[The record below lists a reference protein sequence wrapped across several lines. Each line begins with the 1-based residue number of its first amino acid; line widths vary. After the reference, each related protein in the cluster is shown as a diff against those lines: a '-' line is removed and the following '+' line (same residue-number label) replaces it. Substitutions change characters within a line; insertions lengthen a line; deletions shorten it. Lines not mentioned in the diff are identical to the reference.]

1 MKKNF
6 KFFAVAM
13 MAVALAAFAGC
24 KKDDPEPEPETK
36 PFEKGE
42 LTIDFTTDTASC
54 AALLDQIHMV
64 AGESGMGTNMI
75 GNSRFAAKLAVVMD
89 GDTAFYPISTDN
101 PAGLKQKI
109 VFTEVPAAIQV
120 LLMVSQNAPEKGGE
134 YAFYYNADI
143 SYDLLR
149 TDGTVMGHD
158 AASTV
163 YAANEIGETLTF
175 LSAIS
180 PVELASFAV
189 ATPVE

>member
-13 MAVALAAFAGC
+13 MAVVLAAFAGC
-24 KKDDPEPEPETK
+24 KKDDPEPETK

-64 AGESGMGTNMI
+64 ESEGGMGANMI

-89 GDTAFYPISTDN
+89 GDTTYYPISTAN
-101 PAGLKQKI
+101 PASLKQK
-109 VFTEVPAAIQV
+109 VTFTEVPAAIQV
-120 LLMVSQNAPEKGGE
+120 LLMVSQNAPEKAVE
-134 YAFYYNADI
+134 YAFYYSADI

-163 YAANEIGETLTF
+163 YAANDIAETQEF
-175 LSAIS
+175 LATLC
-180 PVELASFAV
+180 PVELAAFTV